1 MTPQTKLNT
10 IRIKNFK
17 AIRDSKPIKFT
28 PLTVL
33 IGNNGSGKSSV
44 IEALETMQSIAV
56 QGIDS
61 AMAPWHGFEHIW
73 NQAAS
78 HEINAKSKEQSR
90 LSNPMAFTVNG
101 THEGK
106 KVKLDIELS
115 LEPSKNKIIVHDNEG
130 KNVGLSRF
138 GCIPVSNFTSMADK
152 WQFMKL
158 LPDNMFE
165 PLPQKRTPGNIRL
178 LKDGSNI
185 AEYLQSIRDTDV
197 SAFDGIIET
206 LKYVLP
212 YANDIKP
219 AITTEL
225 EKKIYLQL
233 SEKGISSNL
242 PGWLLSTG
250 TVRILALLAVLR
262 HPTPPPLIV
271 IEEIENGLD
280 PRTIHLF
287 VEEIRSFV
295 EEGAGQV
302 LITTHSPYLLDLVP
316 LSSIVTVERDD
327 SGAPIFNRPADH
339 DKLVKWAEDFTPG
352 KLYTMGSLTG
362 GKK

>member
-1 MTPQTKLNT
+1 MIAQTKINS

-17 AIRDSKPIKFT
+17 AIRDSKPIRLT

-44 IEALETMQSIAV
+44 IEALEMMQAIV
-56 QGIDS
+56 LRGIDS
-61 AMAPWHGFEHIW
+61 AMEPWHGFEHIW
-73 NQAAS
+73 N
-78 HEINAKSKEQSR
+78 KSVCHDLTSKTNNQVQ
-90 LSNPMAFTVNG
+90 LPNPMNISLNGVHNKNKVNLG
-101 THEGK
+101 
-106 KVKLDIELS
+106 IELS
-115 LEPSKNKIIVHDNEG
+115 LEPAKNKIVLKKSADLIKV
-130 KNVGLSRF
+130 KNGDIF
-138 GCIPVSNFTSMADK
+138 KT
-152 WQFMKL
+152 WQFLKL
-158 LPDNMFE
+158 QPPNMFE
-165 PLPQKRTPGNIRL
+165 PRFQKRTFGDIHLNP
-178 LKDGSNI
+178 DGSNI
-185 AEYLQSIRDTDV
+185 AEYLQTIRDKDL
-197 SAFDGIIET
+197 SAFNGIIDV

-212 YANDIKP
+212 YAIDLKP

-225 EKKIYLQL
+225 EKKFYLLL
-233 SEKGISSNL
+233 SEKGISTSL

-295 EEGAGQV
+295 EEGIGQV

-316 LSSIVTVERDD
+316 LSSIITVERDD
-327 SGAPIFNRPADH
+327 AGAPVFNTPSDH
-339 DKLVKWAEDFTPG
+339 EELNKWAHTFTPG

-362 GKK
+362 GQK